1 MIKHVCEIFVPQVQA
16 KSIEITAIIENQRL
30 TTQSEDDWPQNLMPK
45 FVGDERR
52 LKQVLINLV
61 KNAIKFTE
69 HGMISIQAS
78 FMQTPR
84 D

>member
-1 MIKHVCEIFVPQVQA
+1 
-16 KSIEITAIIENQRL
+16 
-30 TTQSEDDWPQNLMPK
+30 MPK

-69 HGMISIQAS
+69 HGKITIQAS
-78 FMQTPR
+78 FLQTPR

>member
-69 HGMISIQAS
+69 HGKITIQAS
-78 FMQTPR
+78 YTQAPS

>member
-61 KNAIKFTE
+61 KNAIKFTKI
-69 HGMISIQAS
+69 GKITIQAS
-78 FMQTPR
+78 YTQAPS